1 MIEKDKWIVGTF
13 EKLRGFGYVTPD
25 SRKEIQEIMVLQDDS
40 KEAKTGDKVTVRVY
54 PEGYQGR
61 LGVYGE
67 ILEILGPANQSEV
80 QMRGIL
86 KKHYL
91 SEEFPPDVLK
101 AAEAAPRALGQEA
114 IEGRRDL
121 TGLPAVTIDGSD
133 AKDLDDAVSLES
145 LEAGNVRLGVHIADV
160 GWYVREGSA
169 LDLEALARGTS
180 VYFPDRVLP
189 MLPPGISNDL
199 CSLNAGAPR
208 LTVSCIMDLDGQGK
222 LLRYEILPT
231 LIQVTRR
238 LTYDQVQDFLDQK
251 TGFAEDA
258 RIRDMLSGMA
268 EVCRV
273 LREKRF
279 ERGALD
285 FDLPECKIVMQ
296 DGKPADIIRREHRL
310 AEAMIEEFMILANET
325 VAAHFQKLGVPFIY
339 RVHEEPGP
347 DSIAELNPVLSAFGL
362 SVKVDKKGKVRS
374 ATYQKLL
381 NLIKERPEAQTVH
394 TLLLRSMNHARY
406 DSRNLGH
413 FGLASQEYCHFTSPI
428 RRYADLAIHRVI
440 REAGMEGKISPERGS
455 ALEKQ
460 MQRFAEQASER
471 EKTAET
477 AERDVESFRKAE
489 YMAAFVGQEFDG
501 IISSVTEFGFYV
513 RLPNTVEGLVH
524 VSRLDGYYVF
534 NEKRLRLES
543 EQRKT
548 AFSIGDEVRVH
559 LMSAEA
565 QSGFINFS
573 WLPPQTESRQNQNK
587 NSGERK
593 KSRTGRGR
601 GTKSARAD
609 GDQVQVKEAQ
619 VKEAQVKGDAQ
630 ARDAQVRETQAQ
642 AKETRAP
649 AREKQVKEVQV
660 KGIQVK
666 DAQMKNSQVKE
677 TQAKET
683 QAKDTQ
689 TKETQ
694 TRKPQVRQPQ
704 VRRTQANGSQTKRS
718 GVKLPPMSPDERD
731 RPDELQG
738 FKYTAKTLADWI
750 NPDKYDAAQAPV
762 RRRPPEPIRL
772 PGAKPGSKPIR
783 LPESKSPGKPPRLV
797 PDSRD
802 EAQVKPR
809 RQQKKN
815 VPRRQGDK
823 G

>member
-25 SRKEIQEIMVLQDDS
+25 SRKETQEIMVLQDDS

-80 QMRGIL
+80 QMLGIL

-91 SEEFPPDVLK
+91 SEEFPPNVLK
-101 AAEAAPRALGQEA
+101 EAEAAPESVNPEML
-114 IEGRRDL
+114 EGRRDL
-121 TGLPAVTIDGSD
+121 TELLTVTIDGSD
-133 AKDLDDAVSLES
+133 AKDLDDAVSLEP
-145 LEAGNVRLGVHIADV
+145 LEAGEVRLGVHIADV

-169 LDLEALARGTS
+169 LDLEALARGVS

-189 MLPPGISNDL
+189 MLPPRISNDL

-208 LTVSCIMDLDGQGK
+208 LTMSCIMDLDSQGK
-222 LLRYEILPT
+222 LLRYEIIPT
-231 LIQVTRR
+231 WIQVTRR
-238 LTYDQVQDFLDQK
+238 LTYDQVQEFLDQK
-251 TGFAEDA
+251 TGLAEDV
-258 RIRDMLSGMA
+258 RIRDTLSGMA
-268 EVCRV
+268 ELCHI

-285 FDLPECKIVMQ
+285 FDLPECKIVMK
-296 DGKPADIIRREHRL
+296 DGKPVDIIRREHRL

-362 SVKVDKKGKVRS
+362 SVKVDKKGKVRP

-406 DSRNLGH
+406 DSRDLGH
-413 FGLASQEYCHFTSPI
+413 FGLASQEYSHFTSPI
-428 RRYADLAIHRVI
+428 RRYADLAIHRII
-440 REAGMEGKISPERGS
+440 REAGTEGKISPERES

-460 MQRFAEQASER
+460 AQRFAEQASER
-471 EKTAET
+471 EKVAES

-489 YMAAFVGQEFDG
+489 YMEAFAGQEFEG
-501 IISSVTEFGFYV
+501 VVSSVTEFGFYV

-524 VSRLDGYYVF
+524 VSRLDGYYSF
-534 NEKRLRLES
+534 NEKRLRLEN

-548 AFSIGDEVRVH
+548 AFSIGDEVHVR
-559 LMSAEA
+559 LMSAEP
-565 QSGFINFS
+565 QSGFINFD
-573 WLPPQTESRQNQNK
+573 WMPPRTESPNQNK
-587 NSGERK
+587 NPGERK
-593 KSRTGRGR
+593 KSRSGRGR
-601 GTKSARAD
+601 GTKSAQVN
-609 GDQVQVKEAQ
+609 GDQAQAREAQ
-619 VKEAQVKGDAQ
+619 VKETQVKEIQVKG
-630 ARDAQVRETQAQ
+630 T
-642 AKETRAP
+642 
-649 AREKQVKEVQV
+649 
-660 KGIQVK
+660 QVK
-666 DAQMKNSQVKE
+666 DAQMKNSQTKDSQ
-677 TQAKET
+677 TKNSQTKET
-683 QAKDTQ
+683 QAKDAQ
-689 TKETQ
+689 GKEAQVKEAQ
-694 TRKPQVRQPQ
+694 TRKPQIRQAQ
-704 VRRTQANGSQTKRS
+704 VRKAPANNSQAKKPGDKMPL
-718 GVKLPPMSPDERD
+718 VLADERD
-731 RPDELQG
+731 RPDEQG

-750 NPDKYDAAQAPV
+750 NPDKYSAIKPPV
-762 RRRPPEPIRL
+762 RRIETKPIRL
-772 PGAKPGSKPIR
+772 PGTKTGSKPIR

-802 EAQVKPR
+802 EAQVRPR